1 MNKLN
6 PNQHTLPCT
15 MSEAFSIKMDE
26 MGVKVV
32 SNIMVRK
39 NINVACI
46 SSGKIIEPTY
56 QTVQV
61 GIKTHLL
68 ENTLLAMNYSCDPN
82 VYIDAKNMLNC
93 LGHISG
99 ALTIR
104 ELVMRRSHKY
114 NEFIFAIFACYDKNI
129 PELI

>member
-1 MNKLN
+1 
-6 PNQHTLPCT
+6 

-68 ENTLLAMNYSCDPN
+68 ENTLLAMNHSCDPN
-82 VYIDAKNMLNC
+82 VYIDAKK
-93 LGHISG
+93 H
-99 ALTIR
+99 A
-104 ELVMRRSHKY
+104 ELFRTYFWCVNNKRTS
-114 NEFIFAIFACYDKNI
+114 NAQITQIQ
-129 PELI
+129 